1 MNIQVKQIKRLAKLA
16 KTSDRDAIRCVRVTS
31 EKFIV
36 TNGRILIEEKHNLN
50 GYAPADPY
58 HIPAADAAKLDK
70 DAAGID
76 YDPKTCAIRTGC
88 VTISS
93 VNMQAADYPDVEKV
107 KPKAAAGS
115 MPEAVYLS
123 NTLKE
128 FAAAL
133 PPDVTLKFEIPAD
146 QNTPTRITDKDGNF
160 YALLMPARWK

>member
-1 MNIQVKQIKRLAKLA
+1 MNKQVQQIKRLAKLA
-16 KTSDRDAIRCVRVTS
+16 KTSDRDAIKCVRVTN
-31 EKFIV
+31 ENFVV

-58 HIPAADAAKLDK
+58 HIPAPDAAKLDK

-88 VTISS
+88 ITISS
-93 VNMQAADYPDVEKV
+93 VNMQASDYPDVEKV
-107 KPKAAAGS
+107 KPKAAPGS
-115 MPEAVYLS
+115 MPEAVYLT

-128 FAAAL
+128 LAAAL
-133 PPDVTLKFEIPAD
+133 PPDQCVKFEIPAD
-146 QNTPTRITDKDGNF
+146 QNTPTRITNKAGTL